1 MSTPAPSSG
10 RDVQL
15 LGSCEDFGTGSISG
29 MELEELSRLEKKIKH
44 LEKAETAAVD
54 KVKILETEN
63 AGRLLEQDF
72 SE

>member
-1 MSTPAPSSG
+1 
-10 RDVQL
+10 
-15 LGSCEDFGTGSISG
+15 

-63 AGRLLEQDF
+63 AGRLLEPDF